1 MNLDTYGTLVAA
13 SLVLLLGRQLVLR
26 IAFLRIYSIPEP
38 VVGGLLVALAAWLV
52 NGLADAQV
60 RFDSSLGMPL
70 MLSFFA
76 CIGLNA
82 DIASLMRGGKPMV
95 RFLFVV
101 VGFLVVQNAT
111 GLLLASLQ
119 GQPPLL
125 GLLAGSITLSGGH
138 GTGIAWGKIFPKN
151 TLCRQP
157 AKLPWRQP
165 PSGWFSGDCSAGLWP
180 DSCCRACRHKRFGR
194 SVGVIRRSSSNR
206 LLCA

>member
-138 GTGIAWGKIFPKN
+138 GTGIAWGKIFSEKYA
-151 TLCRQP
+151 LP
-157 AKLPWRQP
+157 AA
-165 PSGWFSGDCSAGLWP
+165 SEIAMASATFGLVL
-180 DSCCRACRHKRFGR
+180 G
-194 SVGVIRRSSSNR
+194 G
-206 LLCA
+206 LLGGPVA

>member
-138 GTGIAWGKIFPKN
+138 GTGIAWGKIFGASDFPVDGEHGN
-151 TLCRQP
+151 SRP
-157 AKLPWRQP
+157 DRSPF
-165 PSGWFSGDCSAGLWP
+165 GFSGVRRRSFEL
-180 DSCCRACRHKRFGR
+180 ACRVLIPQTSTALMRCR
-194 SVGVIRRSSSNR
+194 IALACNIRRY
-206 LLCA
+206 

>member
-125 GLLAGSITLSGGH
+125 GLLGH
-138 GTGIAWGKIFPKN
+138 LFGQALDLLQHLG
-151 TLCRQP
+151 R
-157 AKLPWRQP
+157 
-165 PSGWFSGDCSAGLWP
+165 P
-180 DSCCRACRHKRFGR
+180 DMRNAVVTDRHLF
-194 SVGVIRRSSSNR
+194 NR
-206 LLCA
+206 KDNR